1 MKKLIGLMLVLAMV
15 MMCFATVLAD
25 GDSITI
31 SLKDPDP
38 GTDPGETLVGYK
50 IFDVTKTEGIDASNN
65 NSENTGFAYSIAANS
80 PWLSVVESLKDGE
93 TPYFNLVRASD
104 GQSYAVTLNESVSI
118 SEDVAKDI
126 ASKLLANK
134 PSNASSIS
142 VATGTPVEA
151 DPGYYLFTS
160 PLGENLVLATTN
172 IEITEKND
180 YPTVSKEDDK
190 EDDTASIGDD
200 VVYTI
205 EITVPEKANNTIT
218 VNDTMSDGLTFK
230 GDALDSVTIQDGGN
244 VTEGYTFTKGTN
256 GFSVEFDADCVK
268 ANQGKTIVIT
278 YTATLNA
285 RAVVGV
291 VADDDGNRNDVE
303 ITYSNYSMTD
313 YEPLETYEYEVVKVK
328 ADNKILT
335 GAEFTLWNDAES
347 TDEANKIGVV
357 ATNTTGVYRVAADGE
372 TPITGNM
379 VTDDNGKLTI
389 IGLGNGSYY
398 LQEEVEP
405 EGYNKLGHRHNFTIT
420 DADKPATVD
429 DGECKDGDKIVNQ
442 TGTELP
448 STGGMGTTLFY
459 VIGGLLIIGAAV
471 VRVARRKAHE

>member
-1 MKKLIGLMLVLAMV
+1 M
-15 MMCFATVLAD
+15 
-25 GDSITI
+25 
-31 SLKDPDP
+31 
-38 GTDPGETLVGYK
+38 
-50 IFDVTKTEGIDASNN
+50 
-65 NSENTGFAYSIAANS
+65 
-80 PWLSVVESLKDGE
+80 
-93 TPYFNLVRASD
+93 
-104 GQSYAVTLNESVSI
+104 
-118 SEDVAKDI
+118 
-126 ASKLLANK
+126 
-134 PSNASSIS
+134 
-142 VATGTPVEA
+142 ATGTPVEA

-471 VRVARRKAHE
+471 VLVARRKAHE